1 MTMDDATLDSWIDA
15 GTAALGLPMKQ
26 AWREAVRMH
35 LRISLGHASTVL
47 QTPIDDHQEQ
57 APEFRA

>member
-1 MTMDDATLDSWIDA
+1 MDDTTLDSWIDA
-15 GTAALGLPMKQ
+15 GTAALGLTVEP

-35 LRISLGHASTVL
+35 MRISLGHAATVL
-47 QTPIDDHQEQ
+47 GVEIDGHLEQ